1 MTATETK
8 WSERVREWKASG
20 KTAKEF
26 AEGQDFKPS
35 TLVYWASCLRHRSDG
50 AGKPLR
56 SAPRV
61 RMARVVPVSPRADD
75 GIVVVVGAARIA
87 VRAGFDRLL
96 LREVI
101 AALGGER

>member
-1 MTATETK
+1 
-8 WSERVREWKASG
+8 
-20 KTAKEF
+20 
-26 AEGQDFKPS
+26 
-35 TLVYWASCLRHRSDG
+35 
-50 AGKPLR
+50 
-56 SAPRV
+56 
-61 RMARVVPVSPRADD
+61 MARVVPVSPRADD